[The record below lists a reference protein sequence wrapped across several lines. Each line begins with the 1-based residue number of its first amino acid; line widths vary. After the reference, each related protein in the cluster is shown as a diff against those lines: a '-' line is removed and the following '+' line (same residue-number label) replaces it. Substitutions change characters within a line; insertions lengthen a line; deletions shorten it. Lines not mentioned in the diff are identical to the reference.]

1 MTLRDFPFFAFL
13 ELRPRLEAGVVL
25 PKTLL
30 PLSMVA
36 MVVLVVSARAETV
49 VEEEELEDMV
59 FFDDEVL

>member
-1 MTLRDFPFFAFL
+1 
-13 ELRPRLEAGVVL
+13 
-25 PKTLL
+25 
-30 PLSMVA
+30 LSMVA